1 MVGQPFN
8 ILQKKYDILPKK
20 LKLFLKIPFLHYFP
34 SNHTHFEPYSW
45 KKTFQCCICLGP
57 WQVIHGWVS
66 SWSLINVAQL
76 LTQSQQLFFAFCKWL
91 QKPPYLT
98 PISATYLKIQSVPL
112 TDSNY
117 DEQMTGDKES
127 LLGNFQAFSLS
138 EFCQWRAVFSQ
149 LTYAVQTRK
158 VKNVQTVV
166 FAAMLV

>member
-1 MVGQPFN
+1 M
-8 ILQKKYDILPKK
+8 
-20 LKLFLKIPFLHYFP
+20 
-34 SNHTHFEPYSW
+34 
-45 KKTFQCCICLGP
+45 
-57 WQVIHGWVS
+57 
-66 SWSLINVAQL
+66 
-76 LTQSQQLFFAFCKWL
+76 
-91 QKPPYLT
+91 
-98 PISATYLKIQSVPL
+98 PL